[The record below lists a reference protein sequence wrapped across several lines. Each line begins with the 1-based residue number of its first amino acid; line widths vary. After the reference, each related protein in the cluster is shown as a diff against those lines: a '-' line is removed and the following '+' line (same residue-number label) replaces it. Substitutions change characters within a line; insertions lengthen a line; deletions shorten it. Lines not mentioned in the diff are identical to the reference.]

1 MVMRNFCWICD
12 DGSWEIFVLQ
22 NLKSRGS
29 LQMLKGIWEILFLD
43 IKNII
48 NKAGFQTFFQALLN
62 QETNEYKDLQLLLS
76 LLERFW
82 DTTCTFNFPGISEV
96 MLMPYDFFIITN
108 LRLGGERIKI
118 NDSLTSKEIKSLLGV
133 VPSKLKS
140 KNVSLMWLYENIE
153 NYKTIATGT
162 CMFMLLFIGIFLCL
176 DIGSTMSLRY
186 LWSLKDID

>member
-1 MVMRNFCWICD
+1 
-12 DGSWEIFVLQ
+12 
-22 NLKSRGS
+22 
-29 LQMLKGIWEILFLD
+29 MLKGIWEILSLD
-43 IKNII
+43 IKNFI
-48 NKAGFQTFFQALLN
+48 NKAGFQNFFQALLN
-62 QETNEYKDLQLLLS
+62 QETHEYKDLQLLLS
-76 LLERFW
+76 LSERFW

-96 MLMPYDFFIITN
+96 MLMPYDFSVITN

-140 KNVSLMWLYENIE
+140 KNVFLIWLYEIIE
-153 NYKTIATGT
+153 NCKTIATGT